1 MPGTSVCSP
10 LWYLWHYD
18 LLVFQEEGREGK
30 REGGKKGG
38 RVPAKFTSVSRTQH
52 V

>member
-30 REGGKKGG
+30 REGGKREDGYLQNLH
-38 RVPAKFTSVSRTQH
+38 P
-52 V
+52 